1 MKHIDTKSFIIGILA
16 TALFLA
22 CSDTIKKAAIPEA
35 QAATGVG
42 DKWDNK
48 QEWLTA
54 SSRELKEGGFISNT
68 DAGFRKVSGGWEPW
82 TIGRSDTYYRKRIK

>member
-1 MKHIDTKSFIIGILA
+1 MKHLDTKSFIIGILA

-35 QAATGVG
+35 QAATGVA

-48 QEWLTA
+48 QEWLIA
-54 SSRELKEGGFISNT
+54 SYIGLKEEGFTSTT
-68 DAGFRKVSGGWEPW
+68 DVGFTKVTGGWEPW
-82 TIGRSDTYYRKRIK
+82 AVGSGGTYYRKRIK

>member
-35 QAATGVG
+35 QAATGVA
-42 DKWDNK
+42 DKWDMNQQWSVK
-48 QEWLTA
+48 ITTA
-54 SSRELKEGGFISNT
+54 
-68 DAGFRKVSGGWEPW
+68 AMRKTGAPGWEPYAAW
-82 TIGRSDTYYRKRIK
+82 KGEHYWRQRVK